1 MTRTTAIVTGAAR
14 GIGLSTTQLFLA
26 EGRRVVMIDRD
37 ADVLAEAAAALPGA
51 IFSIWLNLTGSAFAA
66 ACVRSDERKAGHDRR
81 GA

>member
-14 GIGLSTTQLFLA
+14 GMGLATTQLFLA

-51 IFSIWLNLTGSAFAA
+51 TPIV
-66 ACVRSDERKAGHDRR
+66 CDVSDPSQVAQ
-81 GA
+81 